1 MTASSIGDI
10 RRQVFSHDSDDLE
23 HIWTQ
28 QPGLIRFLD
37 SQAQSERT
45 VLFAG
50 VRDSEDRSIGWGR
63 LWVWTV
69 LVPKSTFASINADDR
84 HDWEQPHECGMWRLW
99 KDEKA
104 PVMVS
109 KEHFSLGGRP
119 LSDGQQLVYPRRFLG
134 REQDKSYCEIDQRL
148 LQAHRLHWTPERRAW
163 CRFDEDEDVEDVI
176 NWYSDESDKSECE
189 SESIVVMDREALD
202 RYMTA
207 TDTVLIQM
215 FDSALLPSPATLGP
229 VTDQVDD
236 KRHDDT
242 STFERYY
249 ERHVNECGSRYRGI
263 QIVTSRYSATELGK
277 KMETERHPVRQ
288 YETFLFGDTNGETI
302 GEASCDPVFLR
313 NPHWDETSD
322 NPSEMSP
329 VYFKPGVLDRYKSD
343 PDKYK
348 LTSRKICRRGGML
361 LQTYHVNRANQVVT
375 YLYYLGL
382 LPYDEQRYW
391 KSYNERPKDGIS
403 EEAFSTDFRG
413 RLFKGPNALR
423 DLRHLVETR
432 LADVKWYRTANPDL
446 LDELSL
452 PISDSKKQWNEA
464 IGLLCKI
471 VNDRLDKSYFRRAVG
486 TSGNRTDEKNWG
498 SIRWMQEALLAVG
511 EDEGRAREITEP
523 FRDLQK
529 LRSKLYAHDS
539 GSEKPALYES
549 LLRKHGRPREHVQD
563 LCERLHTSLECLLE
577 HWPEDRGK

>member
-1 MTASSIGDI
+1 MTASSIDDI
-10 RRQVFSHDSDDLE
+10 RRQVFSHDSDDLK

-28 QPGLIRFLD
+28 QPGLIRFLN
-37 SQAQSERT
+37 SQAQSTRT
-45 VLFAG
+45 VLFAK
-50 VRDSEDRSIGWGR
+50 VRDSEDRSIGYGR

-69 LVPKSTFASINADDR
+69 LVPRSTLASINADDR

-99 KDEKA
+99 NDKKT

-119 LSDGQQLVYPRRFLG
+119 LSDGQQLVYPRVFLG
-134 REQDKSYCEIDQRL
+134 REQDKSYYEINQRL

-163 CRFDEDEDVEDVI
+163 CRFNEDKDVEDVI
-176 NWYSDESDKSECE
+176 NWYNDEFDKSECD
-189 SESIVVMDREALD
+189 SSIVVMDREALD

-215 FDSALLPSPATLGP
+215 FDSALLPSETTLGP

-236 KRHDDT
+236 KRHDAT

-263 QIVTSRYSATELGK
+263 QIMRSRYSARELGE
-277 KMETERHPVRQ
+277 KMDTEQRPTRQ
-288 YETFLFGDTNGETI
+288 FETFLIGNTNGETI
-302 GEASCDPVFLR
+302 GEASCDRNSLR
-313 NPHWDETSD
+313 NLYDKTSD
-322 NPSEMSP
+322 KPSEMSL
-329 VYFKPGVLDRYKSD
+329 VFFKPSVLDRYKSD

-348 LTSRKICRRGGML
+348 LTSRQISPRRGGML
-361 LQTYHVNRANQVVT
+361 LKTYHVNRANQVVT

-403 EEAFSTDFRG
+403 NEAFSTDFMG
-413 RLFKGPNALR
+413 MPFKGPNALR
-423 DLRHLVETR
+423 DLRRLVERR
-432 LADVKWYRTANPDL
+432 LANVEWYRTPSSDL

-471 VNDRLDKSYFRRAVG
+471 VNDRLDKSYFRRAAD

-498 SIRWMQEALLAVG
+498 SIRWMQEALVEVG
-511 EDEGRAREITEP
+511 EDEGRSREVAEP

-539 GSEKPALYES
+539 GPKKAALYES
-549 LLRKHGRPREHVQD
+549 LLRKHGRPREHVED

-577 HWPEDRGK
+577 HWPEDRGE